1 MMWPLPIWRD
11 ASARIKIFIVWPLIK
26 GYLKANAAF
35 CVAKHRLPENRKTIM
50 RNITHNPT
58 AQRFEYTEH
67 SETYYVSYRV
77 EGGIWQLLHTE
88 APSSPYGRGIAADI
102 VRTALEEARRQG
114 VKIRSNCPFVIGYL
128 AFHPEF
134 ADLEA

>member
-1 MMWPLPIWRD
+1 
-11 ASARIKIFIVWPLIK
+11 
-26 GYLKANAAF
+26 
-35 CVAKHRLPENRKTIM
+35 M

-67 SETYYVSYRV
+67 SETYYVSYR
-77 EGGIWQLLHTE
+77 
-88 APSSPYGRGIAADI
+88 
-102 VRTALEEARRQG
+102 
-114 VKIRSNCPFVIGYL
+114 